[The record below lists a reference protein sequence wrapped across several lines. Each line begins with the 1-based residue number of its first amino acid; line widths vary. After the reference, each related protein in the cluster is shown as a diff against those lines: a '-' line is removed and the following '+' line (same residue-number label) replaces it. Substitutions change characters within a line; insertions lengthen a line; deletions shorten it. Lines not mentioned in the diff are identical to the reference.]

1 MDHALCIRCHSCAAV
16 CGYMLAKNTQS
27 CPKKED

>member
-1 MDHALCIRCHSCAAV
+1 MRCHSCAAV